1 MTGENDPIY
10 SYILAHIEAEPQ
22 MLNDLYRSTWLNHL
36 YPRMC
41 SGHLQ
46 GRILKTLTAIKNP
59 RRVLELGTFTGY
71 SALSIAEGLSD
82 GAELHT
88 VEIDDELTDELTAL
102 FASTPLGSKINLH
115 IGDALRLIPT
125 LDLKWDMVYID
136 ADKRLYRQYLDMLL
150 PLLNDNA
157 LIIADNT
164 LWGGKVALPDAASDA
179 QTKAILD
186 FNDYVANHPRLS
198 TVILPLRDGLT
209 LMTLKPTP

>member
-22 MLNDLYRSTWLNHL
+22 LLNSLYRSTWLNHL

-46 GRILKTLTAIKNP
+46 GRILKTLTTIKNP
-59 RRVLELGTFTGY
+59 SRVLELGTFTGY

-82 GAELHT
+82 GAVLHT
-88 VEIDDELTDELTAL
+88 VEIDDELTDELTGL

-125 LDLKWDMVYID
+125 LGEKWDMVYID

-150 PLLNDNA
+150 PRLNPNA

-164 LWGGKVALPDAASDA
+164 LWGGKVALPDATSDA

-186 FNDYVANHPRLS
+186 FNDYVAHHPRLS

>member
-10 SYILAHIEAEPQ
+10 SYILDHIEAEPQ
-22 MLNDLYRSTWLNHL
+22 LLNNIYRSTWINHL

-82 GAELHT
+82 GAVLHT
-88 VEIDDELTDELTAL
+88 VEIDDELTDELTEL
-102 FASTPLGSKINLH
+102 FASTPLGNKINLH
-115 IGDALRLIPT
+115 IGDALQLIPS
-125 LDLKWDMVYID
+125 LGGEWDMVYID

-150 PLLNDNA
+150 PLLSPNA

-164 LWGGKVALPDAASDA
+164 LWGGKVAHPDDATDA
-179 QTKAILD
+179 QTRAILD
-186 FNDYVANHPRLS
+186 FNDYVAHHPRLS

-209 LMTLKPTP
+209 LMTLKP

>member
-10 SYILAHIEAEPQ
+10 SYILAHIEEEPKL
-22 MLNDLYRSTWLNHL
+22 LNDIYRSTWLNHL

-82 GAELHT
+82 GAVLHT
-88 VEIDDELTDELTAL
+88 VEIDDELTDELTTL
-102 FASTPLGSKINLH
+102 FASTPLGDKINLH
-115 IGDALRLIPT
+115 IGDALQLIPS
-125 LDLKWDMVYID
+125 LGEEWDMVYID

-150 PLLNDNA
+150 PTLSPNA

-164 LWGGKVALPDAASDA
+164 LWGGKVAHPDAASDA

-186 FNDYVANHPRLS
+186 FNDYVAHHPRLS

>member
-10 SYILAHIEAEPQ
+10 SYILAHIEEEPKL
-22 MLNDLYRSTWLNHL
+22 LNDIYRSTWLNHL

-46 GRILKTLTAIKNP
+46 GRILKILTAIKNP

-82 GAELHT
+82 GAVLHT

-102 FASTPLGSKINLH
+102 FASTPLGDKINLH
-115 IGDALRLIPT
+115 IGDALQLIPSIG
-125 LDLKWDMVYID
+125 KEWDMVYID

-150 PLLNDNA
+150 PTLSPNA

-164 LWGGKVALPDAASDA
+164 LWGGKVAHPDTTSDA

-186 FNDYVANHPRLS
+186 FNDYVAHHPRLS
-198 TVILPLRDGLT
+198 TVILPLRDRLT
-209 LMTLKPTP
+209 LMTLKPA

>member
-10 SYILAHIEAEPQ
+10 SYILAHIEEEPKL
-22 MLNDLYRSTWLNHL
+22 LNDIYRSTWLNHL

-46 GRILKTLTAIKNP
+46 GRILKILTAIKNP

-82 GAELHT
+82 GAVLHT

-102 FASTPLGSKINLH
+102 FASTPLGDKINLH
-115 IGDALRLIPT
+115 IGDALQLIPSIG
-125 LDLKWDMVYID
+125 KEWDMVYID

-150 PLLNDNA
+150 PTLSPNA

-164 LWGGKVALPDAASDA
+164 LWGGKVAHPDTTSDA

-186 FNDYVANHPRLS
+186 FNDYVAHHPRLS

-209 LMTLKPTP
+209 LMTLKPA

>member
-10 SYILAHIEAEPQ
+10 SYILDHIEAEPQ
-22 MLNDLYRSTWLNHL
+22 LLNNIYRSTWLNHL

-82 GAELHT
+82 GAVLHT
-88 VEIDDELTDELTAL
+88 VEIDDELTDELTNL

-115 IGDALRLIPT
+115 IGDAIQLIPT
-125 LDLKWDMVYID
+125 LGGEWDMVYID
-136 ADKRLYRQYLDMLL
+136 ADKRLYRQYLDMLM
-150 PLLNDNA
+150 PLLIPDA

-164 LWGGKVALPDAASDA
+164 LWGGKVAHPDAAKDA

-186 FNDYVANHPRLS
+186 FNDYVARHPRLS

-209 LMTLKPTP
+209 LMTLHP